1 TAVGAARELD
11 EQGGRPRRGGHDD
24 AGVAADAGG
33 EAELGPG
40 VGAAPGAELVAP
52 GATEVP
58 APPPVGLVRG
68 ADLDAGPVEVDL
80 AEGPV
85 PGVGEAAAAEHLEDP
100 RRALDAHVAG
110 VAVGGG
116 DHGVVARVGDSGL
129 DEVLGA
135 GAGLAPAAAGEDE

>member
-1 TAVGAARELD
+1 
-11 EQGGRPRRGGHDD
+11 
-24 AGVAADAGG
+24 
-33 EAELGPG
+33 
-40 VGAAPGAELVAP
+40 
-52 GATEVP
+52 
-58 APPPVGLVRG
+58 PVGLVRG

-135 GAGLAPAAAGEDE
+135 GAGLAPAAAGEDEPDVPVAVGAALVGSGGGERAGEEAPGD